1 MLKMIKKI
9 KNFLDNEQK
18 QFISKTVLGPNF
30 PFYLNDHTVGKGNKA
45 EDPNNYFFSHNII
58 LRPENRNPD
67 ILFNSEYH
75 PFFINL
81 VKKVFTKLKIKP
93 KEFYRMSLNLTYP
106 NGIIKCP
113 RHVDHSYKHKTLIL
127 YLNDCDKKA
136 CTYIEEKNKTKE
148 IKPIFN
154 TGVFFDDNVHYM
166 KNPTTGLRLV
176 LVTTFI

>member
-1 MLKMIKKI
+1 MIKQI
-9 KNFLDNEQK
+9 KNILNKEQK

-30 PFYLNDHTVGKGNKA
+30 PFYLNDHTVGIGEKID
-45 EDPNNYFFSHNII
+45 DPNNYFFSHSII

-67 ILFNSEYH
+67 TLFNSEYH

-81 VKKVFTKLKIKP
+81 VEKTLIKIKIKP
-93 KEFYRMSLNLTYP
+93 KEYYRMSLNLTYS
-106 NGIIKCP
+106 NGIIECP
-113 RHVDHSYKHKTLIL
+113 KHVDHDYKHRTLIV

-136 CTYIEEKNKTKE
+136 CTYIQEKNKTKE

-166 KNPTTGLRLV
+166 KNPTKGLRLV